1 MSICTERCRGPPLSI
16 CLHSLHTRQDVSVFS
31 FFFHVLSFC
40 SFFLLQLID
49 PMPIMLWVA
58 AIVEFALGN
67 ALDGGILVFI
77 NLANASISYVGSLLV
92 LPLLLLFFIYRIY
105 CATISLFL
113 LCLSL
118 QTRACK

>member
-1 MSICTERCRGPPLSI
+1 MFL
-16 CLHSLHTRQDVSVFS
+16 L
-31 FFFHVLSFC
+31 
-40 SFFLLQLID
+40 FLLQLID

-77 NLANASISYVGSLLV
+77 NLANASISYVGSLPML
-92 LPLLLLFFIYRIY
+92 LPLLLFFIYRIY
-105 CATISLFL
+105 CATIFL
-113 LCLSL
+113 LSLPL

>member
-1 MSICTERCRGPPLSI
+1 
-16 CLHSLHTRQDVSVFS
+16 VFS